1 MNLRALLCGTLS
13 AALIVVTTPVQAAM
27 IDNTEII
34 AQQAS
39 DARQSEVQ
47 AFMARDDVRAQLE
60 ALGVDPALATQR
72 AAALTGNELQGL
84 AQNIEAVPAGGD
96 VGLGIILLIVLIL
109 LLL

>member
-27 IDNTEII
+27 IDNNEII
-34 AQQAS
+34 TQQAR
-39 DARQSEVQ
+39 DARLSEIQ
-47 AFMARDDVRAQLE
+47 AFMARDDVRAQME
-60 ALGVDPALATQR
+60 SLGVDPALATRR
-72 AAALTGNELQGL
+72 AAALTGDELQSV